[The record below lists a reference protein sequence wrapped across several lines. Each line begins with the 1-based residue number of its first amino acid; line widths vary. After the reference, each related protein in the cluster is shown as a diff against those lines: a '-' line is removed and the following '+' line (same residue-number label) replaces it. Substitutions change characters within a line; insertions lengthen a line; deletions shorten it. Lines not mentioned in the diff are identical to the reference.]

1 MSKKN
6 GMIGAI
12 VGDSDTIG
20 AICGAVAGA
29 YYGVPGDIRTQAEA
43 FLDNRLLKVL
53 HDFESRNWAV
63 SETSKED

>member
-29 YYGVPGDIRTQAEA
+29 YYGVPEGIRTKAET
-43 FLDNRLLKVL
+43 FLDAPLLKTL
-53 HDFESRNWAV
+53 HDFESRVLGYFEN
-63 SETSKED
+63 K